1 MPVAAPAPA
10 RPEAGGRAVAP
21 PPSGGGAPPGWVR
34 DEAGRLRRETVH
46 RMGRRCRAWDY
57 RCDAT
62 YLITLVLAD
71 RASAALGRLVVA
83 PPPSGGG
90 PSEVRASVE
99 PSPLGLEVAG
109 LWNRMGEF
117 TPEIEPLALQL
128 MPDHLHGILR
138 ANRYPK
144 RPLGAIV
151 RGFKAGASSL
161 AKKVGVCTE
170 SLFAPGFVDNIL
182 FDAEAQAHA
191 EAYLADNPRRL
202 AVKRLFPSLF
212 QVLRDLPVA
221 WRHPAPPGSGG
232 LFSAIGNHFLLD
244 RPTLLQVQC
253 SRADFAYRRGRDAR
267 GQLVLDR
274 DEHGEKIVAKSTPAF
289 EERLAEC
296 LAAAEHGAVLVSPC
310 ISDGEKEIAAR
321 AFAADRPVVTLS
333 NKGFSPLYKPGG
345 KLFDRCAAGNLLMLA
360 PAAWPYVPGEK
371 RMTREDALALNRIAQ
386 WICGPGA
393 AEVNYRGARLA
404 DVDAMAARAVARP
417 EAGERNV
424 APPPSGGGTDLEE
437 PPCH

>member
-1 MPVAAPAPA
+1 
-10 RPEAGGRAVAP
+10 
-21 PPSGGGAPPGWVR
+21 
-34 DEAGRLRRETVH
+34 
-46 RMGRRCRAWDY
+46 MGRRCRAWDY

-62 YLITLVLAD
+62 YLVTLALAD
-71 RASAALGRLVVA
+71 RSSAALGRLVVA

-90 PSEVRASVE
+90 PSKVRAAVE
-99 PSPLGLEVAG
+99 PSPLGLEVAD
-109 LWNRMGEF
+109 LWRRMGEF
-117 TPEIEPLALQL
+117 TPEVEPLALQL

-138 ANRYPK
+138 VRRNMRC
-144 RPLGAIV
+144 PLGAIV
-151 RGFKAGASSL
+151 RGFKAGVSSL
-161 AKKVGVCTE
+161 AKKAGVCTA

-182 FDAEAQAHA
+182 FDAEAQSRAT
-191 EAYLADNPRRL
+191 AYLADNPRRL
-202 AVKRLFPSLF
+202 ALKRLFPSLF
-212 QVLRDLPVA
+212 QVLRDLFVP
-221 WRHPAPPGSGG
+221 WRPPAPQGSGG
-232 LFSAIGNHFLLD
+232 TFSAIGNHFLLD

-253 SRADFAYRRGRDAR
+253 SRADFAYRRSRDAR
-267 GQLVLDR
+267 GQLVVDR
-274 DEHGEKIVAKSTPAF
+274 DARGEKIVARSTPAF

-321 AFAADRPVVTLS
+321 AFAADRSVVTLS

-345 KLFDRCAAGNLLMLA
+345 KLFDRCAAGNLLLLA

-393 AEVNYRGARLA
+393 AEINYRGARLV
-404 DVDAMAARAVARP
+404 DVDEMAARAVSRP
-417 EAGERNV
+417 EAGERNL

-437 PPCH
+437 TTCHSST